1 MRFSIFHNLGA
12 PGRLGEYADV
22 MAEAREFA
30 VTADRAGFWSTWY
43 TEHHFGHEAIE
54 ITPNPVLMGADIAAR
69 TTDIRIGQAAS
80 IATFWHPLRLAEDIA
95 MLDQLSGG
103 RVEVGLGRGLYGR
116 EALNL
121 NALADPRDQEQNRA
135 LYDRRMWDR
144 CLPALAARHRVTL
157 IDLRGHGASPA
168 AAAGVSLA
176 ELAADVGALLSGPTH
191 VVGFSLGA
199 LVAQRL
205 GLDRPDL
212 TASLTLV
219 SSVAGRSEEERAA
232 VARRQKLAAED
243 FGASAWA
250 AVDRWF
256 SPAWRAQD
264 PALAQRVLD
273 TLLANDRASY
283 LACYRVFATADTGLW
298 RWLPRIA
305 APTVAVTG
313 ERDPGST
320 PAMSHRLAGRIPG
333 GLGGDRRSGRRGGP
347 GRRRRA
353 IRVAGPRVPRSDRGG
368 RGQQQ
373 AGGALPHPDEPV
385 GLRPAG
391 AHLAVPAR
399 PAGRVH
405 GEHHRVLNLIQAK
418 DGDGAERAT
427 REHVR
432 MSHQALMAGMDER
445 RA

>member
-1 MRFSIFHNLGA
+1 MGGFDSGTRARVAASRAGRSPGAAATTGTEPSERTPEADAAAAPADRPRASARPEDPGRSVRAGA
-12 PGRLGEYADV
+12 PVPAAL
-22 MAEAREFA
+22 
-30 VTADRAGFWSTWY
+30 S
-43 TEHHFGHEAIE
+43 HEAHGDGPE
-54 ITPNPVLMGADIAAR
+54 LVLLHG
-69 TTDIRIGQAAS
+69 
-80 IATFWHPLRLAEDIA
+80 
-95 MLDQLSGG
+95 
-103 RVEVGLGRGLYGR
+103 VGL
-116 EALNL
+116 
-121 NALADPRDQEQNRA
+121 
-135 LYDRRMWDR
+135 DRRMWDR

-157 IDLRGHGASPA
+157 VDLRGHGASPA

-176 ELAADVGALLSGPTH
+176 ELAADVGALLTGPTH

-205 GLDRPDL
+205 GLDRPEL

-232 VARRQKLAAED
+232 VARRQELAAQD

-264 PALAQRVLD
+264 PELARQVLD

-320 PAMSHRLAGRIPG
+320 PAMSHRLAERIPG
-333 GLGGDRRSGRRGGP
+333 ARAVIVPGARHLLPLECPRELADVILAQTGGHAGNQTGGHAGNQNGSHIGTAGSQTGTHGSHTGSHPGTPTGQESHRS
-347 GRRRRA
+347 
-353 IRVAGPRVPRSDRGG
+353 
-368 RGQQQ
+368 
-373 AGGALPHPDEPV
+373 
-385 GLRPAG
+385 
-391 AHLAVPAR
+391 
-399 PAGRVH
+399 
-405 GEHHRVLNLIQAK
+405 
-418 DGDGAERAT
+418 
-427 REHVR
+427 
-432 MSHQALMAGMDER
+432 
-445 RA
+445 